1 MQLTPNEENFR
12 RYLKKYHPDKYDE
25 LMTYEQELLIIEG
38 NKEK

>member
-12 RYLKKYHPDKYDE
+12 RYLKKHHPDKYDD
-25 LMTYEQELLIIEG
+25 MTYEQKLHIIEG